1 MNQQSEQARSGKQAA
16 IDDQIKEIIA
26 AERHHIR
33 EQDAGEPL
41 TGLALSGGGIRSASF
56 GLGVMQAI
64 YAGYNRESH
73 GLLQR
78 FDYLSTVSGGGY
90 IGTALTWFV
99 HQLGASAS
107 PVGAGEAL
115 GMKGVGA
122 RTEKSSY
129 NQFLNFVRQHGNY
142 LTPKPMLD
150 LVSLVAVVLRSM
162 FVSLAVYFAMAI
174 LALKLVCLA
183 GAFMETVRQDI
194 LWIPLPAQLTLN
206 YLLLLAIRLAISLGG
221 LSLVFSVLCAYKTGA
236 QAKYRFFIGVQEIF
250 GLCSK
255 LVLLLVLLGSLPYTM
270 ALFARLPYFWH
281 QVTAVG
287 LCTAVG
293 ALLGFFQS
301 RRQFSEGKEEEAAAA
316 QVAQAAAGAFF
327 LVYGMLLAAY
337 MVAPK
342 LPIGV
347 GLVWFSAAILFF
359 GLMVNLNYA
368 GLHRMYRD
376 RLMEAFLPDADCV
389 EANQWGPA
397 TQANVTLLSEVSD
410 VSKNGLWPYQL
421 INANVVLVDSA
432 DSRFR
437 GRGGDAFLLSPLFCG
452 SYATGY
458 CPTAD
463 FANTGMSSRSGMTL
477 ATAMTISGA
486 AANPNSGVAGKGVT
500 RNKLVSTLMS
510 LLNLRLGYWTLRPG
524 KKKKIPIWP
533 NYLVPGL
540 FQGVFG
546 CGSHE
551 NSTFVELTDGGH
563 FENLGLYELI
573 RRRVKLI
580 VLSDGGADP
589 GYIFDDLAN
598 AVERVRVDFGV
609 QIRFRIVQDCDLA
622 GILPGSGGPG
632 HWKKKYKLAKRGFAI
647 ADIRYDRLD
656 KTEDGILL
664 YLKPTLINDLPTD
677 IYGYKS
683 GHPTF
688 PDQPTTDQFFD
699 ESQFEAYR
707 ELGYQLTKQ
716 MLRDAEVQRLLG
728 GFFQ

>member
-1 MNQQSEQARSGKQAA
+1 MEMNQQDG
-16 IDDQIKEIIA
+16 IDEKIKEIIA
-26 AERHHIR
+26 AERRHIR
-33 EQDAGEPL
+33 EQDTGEPL

-56 GLGVMQAI
+56 GLGLMQAL

-73 GLLQR
+73 GLLR
-78 FDYLSTVSGGGY
+78 KFDYLSTVSGGGY

-99 HQLGASAS
+99 HQLGAGAP
-107 PVGAGEAL
+107 PVGASAPL
-115 GMKGVGA
+115 GMKGIGA

-129 NQFLNFVRQHGNY
+129 NQFLDFIRQHGNY
-142 LTPKPMLD
+142 LTPQHGLD
-150 LVSLVAVVLRSM
+150 LVALLALVLRSM
-162 FVSLAVYFAMAI
+162 FVSLAVYFCLAI
-174 LALKLVCLA
+174 LALKLLDQG
-183 GAFMETVRQDI
+183 GAFAEATLRDI
-194 LWIPLPAQLTLN
+194 LWIPLQGPLTLN
-206 YLLLLAIRLAISLGG
+206 YFLLLALGLAIALGG
-221 LSLVFSVLCAYKTGA
+221 ASLVFSVLCAWKIGA
-236 QAKYRFFIGVQEIF
+236 QAKYRFFSMTQKLF
-250 GLCSK
+250 GRCCK
-255 LVLLLVLLGSLPYTM
+255 LILLLVLIGSLPST
-270 ALFARLPYFWH
+270 LGLLGQFWRK
-281 QVTAVG
+281 VTIAG

-293 ALLGFFQS
+293 ALLGFIQS
-301 RRQFSEGKEEEAAAA
+301 RKQSSQGKADEAATP

-327 LVYGMLLAAY
+327 LVYGLLLAAY
-337 MVAPK
+337 MVAAR
-342 LPIGV
+342 LPDGALF
-347 GLVWFSAAILFF
+347 GWLGAATLFF
-359 GLMVNLNYA
+359 GFVVNLNYA

-376 RLMEAFLPDADCV
+376 RLMEVFLPDADCV
-389 EANQWGPA
+389 AAKQWGPA
-397 TQANVTLLSEVSD
+397 TRANVALLAEVREVSR
-410 VSKNGLWPYQL
+410 NGAWPYQL

-432 DSRFR
+432 DSRYR
-437 GRGGDAFLLSPLFCG
+437 GRGGDSFLLSPLFCG

-458 CPTAD
+458 CPTED

-510 LLNLRLGYWTLRPG
+510 LLNLRLGYWTLRPD
-524 KKKKIPIWP
+524 KRKRIPLGP

-551 NSTFVELTDGGH
+551 NSTFIELTDGGH

-573 RRRVKLI
+573 RRRVQLI
-580 VLSDGGADP
+580 VLADGGADP

-609 QIRFRIVQDCDLA
+609 QIRFRSDQDCDLA
-622 GILPGSGGPG
+622 GILPGSGGAGP
-632 HWKKKYKLAKRGFAI
+632 WQKKYRSAKRGFAI
-647 ADIRYDRLD
+647 ADILYDRHD
-656 KTEDGILL
+656 PAANGILL

-677 IYGYKS
+677 IHGYKS

-699 ESQFEAYR
+699 EAQFEAYR

-728 GFFQ
+728 GFFK